1 MANKKSRSQSSQRW
15 LAEHFSDPFVKQ
27 AHKLGLRSRA
37 GFKLQFIQERDRLFK
52 PNMCVVDLG
61 ASPGGWS
68 QMLAQWI
75 GRSGRIIAMDI
86 LPMQELP
93 RVEFL
98 QGDFSDETQ
107 LKRLE
112 DLLSGQAVDWVVSDM
127 APNMSGHLSVDQPR
141 AMYLAELAL
150 DFALSVLQP
159 KGGFLTKVFQ
169 GEGVDGFIKQLKQY
183 FKTVSVRKPPASRDR
198 SREVYVW
205 ARELKKLSVE

>member
-1 MANKKSRSQSSQRW
+1 MSNKKSRSQSSQRW

-37 GFKLQFIQERDRLFK
+37 GFKLQFIQERDHLFK

-61 ASPGGWS
+61 AAPGGWS
-68 QMLAQWI
+68 QMLTQWI
-75 GRSGRIIAMDI
+75 GKSGRIIAMDI
-86 LPMQELP
+86 LPMQDLP

-98 QGDFSDETQ
+98 QGDFSQEDQ
-107 LKRLE
+107 LQRLE
-112 DLLSGQAVDWVVSDM
+112 TVLNGQAVDWVISDM

-141 AMYLAELAL
+141 ALYLAELAL

-169 GEGVDGFIKQLKQY
+169 GEGVDAFLGNLKHS
-183 FKTVSVRKPPASRDR
+183 FKSVSVRKPPASRDR

-205 ARELKKLSVE
+205 ARELRK